1 MGNTSSNS
9 KKADQP
15 EALLS
20 LLRTNPEAFFG
31 SHALIVR
38 GGSATSDCSVSPVS
52 TGNKSVLQLNV
63 TAAGIDW
70 YIPYKNF
77 DAGSIE
83 VPKGQDTGTLVVTCS
98 MNGCALSVHGT
109 ATGNRFF
116 HDADGKH
123 MPDPLPEGVEPL
135 PKFRRT
141 DADFSGS
148 DSTDLSAFIV
158 KAKQAAEEGA
168 KDINKFVKTWFEH
181 TVVSVKTDA
190 GWSVYRCTVLMWGS
204 DYTWLNKNAPLL
216 GTFLD

>member
-1 MGNTSSNS
+1 MGNTSSSS
-9 KKADQP
+9 KKANQP

-38 GGSATSDCSVSPVS
+38 GSSATPNCNVSPVPTS
-52 TGNKSVLQLNV
+52 NKSVLQLNV
-63 TAAGIDW
+63 TETGIDW
-70 YIPYKNF
+70 YIPYKSF

-83 VPKGQDTGTLVVTCS
+83 IPKGQDTGTLVVTCS
-98 MNGCALSVHGT
+98 MNGCALSVHET

-123 MPDPLPEGVEPL
+123 MPNPLPEGVEPL

-141 DADFSGS
+141 NEHFSGS
-148 DSTDLSAFIV
+148 DSTDLNAFIV
-158 KAKQAAEEGA
+158 KAKKAAEEGE
-168 KDINKFVKTWFEH
+168 KDISKFVKTWFEH

-204 DYTWLNKNAPLL
+204 DYTWLNKNEPLL